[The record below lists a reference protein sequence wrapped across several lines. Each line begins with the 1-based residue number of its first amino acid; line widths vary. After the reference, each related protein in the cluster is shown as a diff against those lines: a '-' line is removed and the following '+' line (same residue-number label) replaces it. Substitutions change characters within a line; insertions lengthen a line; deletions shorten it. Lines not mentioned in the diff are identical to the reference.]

1 MKALPKW
8 DLTNIYSSLESEDYL
23 SALEQL
29 QDLKQ
34 SIVELAKSQPHQEQ
48 EEAAWLKR
56 YLMLSNSFNDLWS
69 NLYAFAYMHF
79 STNTADFA
87 AVNAMNKLDEIQAQ
101 VKSSLVIFREKLSQL
116 SSNLASLMAFEP
128 ELKKYTFVISEQ
140 LLWRSYQL
148 SANEEELAQDL
159 LRCSAELWSRLQ
171 EAISSNLTAVWD
183 ARKKIKKTITEL
195 RALAFAD
202 KREVRKKA
210 FLLEKKLWQSMQT
223 PLAFSLNGVKGFT
236 VVLNK
241 RRSFTNVVEQSLFQ
255 ARLSRRALEA
265 LLTSLH
271 NALPDFRH
279 YFRLKARALGLPRLA
294 FFDLFAPLNRRQ
306 RKWEF
311 SQACDFIVSQF
322 GNFSKELANFA
333 RRAFEKNWI
342 DADPRQG
349 KVGGAYCISLSL
361 KKESRIL
368 CNFSGDFNSV
378 TTMAHELG
386 HAYHHEVLKHL
397 PALLRDYPMTLAET
411 ASIFAE
417 NLVFEGALKELGQT
431 EKIGALE
438 HFLQDAAQI
447 VVDILSRYLFEKRV
461 CDERSQREL
470 SPEEICNL
478 MLEAQRETYGDAL
491 DPKYLHPYM
500 WAAKSHYYRPEMP
513 FYNYPYAFGLLF
525 GLALFNRF
533 KEEGK
538 SFTQRYKT
546 LLQKTGC
553 TTCQELTQEL
563 GFDIEKADFWESAM
577 AIIRQR
583 IQDFE
588 QMLLSKAERNAR

>member
-8 DLTNIYSSLESEDYL
+8 DLKNIYASFESEDYL
-23 SALEQL
+23 AALEQL
-29 QDLKQ
+29 KSLKQ
-34 SIVELAKSQPHQEQ
+34 NIVELAKSQPRQEQ

-56 YLMLSNSFNDLWS
+56 YLTLSNSFSDLWS
-69 NLYAFAYMHF
+69 TLYAFAYMRF

-87 AVNAMNKLDEIQAQ
+87 AVNAMNKLDEIQAP
-101 VKSSLVIFREKLSQL
+101 VKSSLVIFREKLAQL
-116 SSNLASLMAFEP
+116 SSLASLIAIEP
-128 ELKKYTFVISEQ
+128 ELKPYTFVISEQ
-140 LLWRSYQL
+140 LLWCSYQL

-159 LRCSAELWSRLQ
+159 LRCTTELWSRLQ
-171 EAISSNLTAVWD
+171 EAISSNLTALWD
-183 ARKKIKKTITEL
+183 ARKKITKTITEL
-195 RALAFAD
+195 RALAFAP

-210 FLLEKKLWQSMQT
+210 FRLEKKLWQSMQT

-236 VVLNK
+236 VVLGQ
-241 RRSFTNVVEQSLFQ
+241 RRAFPNLVEQSLLQ
-255 ARLSRRALEA
+255 ARLSRPALEA
-265 LLTSLH
+265 LLSSLH

-279 YFRLKARALGLPRLA
+279 YFRLKAQALGLPRLA
-294 FFDLFAPLNRRQ
+294 FFDLFAPLNTSQ

-311 SQACDFIVSQF
+311 NQACDFIVSQF
-322 GNFSKELANFA
+322 GNFSKELADFA
-333 RRAFEKNWI
+333 RKAFEKNWI
-342 DADPRQG
+342 DAAPRQG
-349 KVGGAYCISLSL
+349 KVGGAYCISLPL
-361 KKESRIL
+361 KQESRVL

-386 HAYHHEVLKHL
+386 HAYHHEVLKQL

-417 NLVFEGALKELGQT
+417 NLVFEGALKEFSHA
-431 EKIGALE
+431 EKLGALE

-447 VVDILSRYLFEKRV
+447 VVDILSRYLFEKRL
-461 CDERSQREL
+461 CAERSQREL

-500 WAAKSHYYRPEMP
+500 WAAKSHYYRPELP

-525 GLALFNRF
+525 GLALLSRF

-538 SFTQRYKT
+538 SFAKRYKS

-553 TTCQELTQEL
+553 ATCQELAQEL
-563 GFDIEKADFWESAM
+563 GFNIEKADFWESAM

-588 QMLLSKAERNAR
+588 QIVLSKAKRSAR